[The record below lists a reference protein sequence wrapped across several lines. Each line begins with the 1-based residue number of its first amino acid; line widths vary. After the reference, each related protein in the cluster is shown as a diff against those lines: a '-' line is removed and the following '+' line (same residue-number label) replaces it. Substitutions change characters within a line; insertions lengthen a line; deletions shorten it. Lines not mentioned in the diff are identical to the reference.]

1 MIIHRKQN
9 LIALEKQL
17 QSCQSCPLGTTRHNL
32 VFGRGSEEA
41 DIVFIGEGP
50 GEQED
55 LQGSPFVGRAG
66 QLLDKIIDAAG
77 LTEEDYYICNIVKCR
92 PPGNRVPAPEEVKA
106 CIPYLRQ
113 QIAYTQPKIMV
124 LLGASA
130 AKAIIDPRIA
140 ITKARG
146 KWVKMGDF
154 LVMPTFHPAA
164 LLRDPQKKIPVWDDF
179 REIKRVYDEMKAG
192 TYEDNFENQSR

>member
-9 LIALEKQL
+9 LIALEEKL
-17 QSCQSCPLGTTRHNL
+17 QSCQNCPLGPTRNNL

-66 QLLDKIIDAAG
+66 QLLDKIIAAAG

-92 PPGNRVPAPEEVKA
+92 PPGNRVPAPEEVQA
-106 CIPYLRQ
+106 CIGNLRQ
-113 QIAYTQPKIMV
+113 QVAYVQPKIMV

-130 AKAIIDPRIA
+130 AKAIIDPKLA

-146 KWVKMGDF
+146 KWVKMGKF

-164 LLRDPQKKIPVWDDF
+164 LLRDPQKKIPVWEDF
-179 REIKRVYDEMKAG
+179 QEIKRVYDQMKAG
-192 TYEDNFENQSR
+192 TYEDIFENK